1 MILGL
6 RSLIHP
12 APDLAAS
19 KAFFTAMLGRA
30 PYFDE
35 PFYVGYDVGGFELG
49 LWPAGDPA
57 IGPVT
62 YWGVDDI
69 DTELARLESIGATR
83 RDEITD
89 VGQQIRM
96 VDLTAPTGEIFG
108 LIENP
113 NFVPADPPTAYGGP
127 GR

>member
-12 APDLAAS
+12 APDLAAAT
-19 KAFFTAMLGRA
+19 AFFTAWLGRE
-30 PYFDE
+30 PYFNE

-49 LWPAGDPA
+49 LWPAGDPSV
-57 IGPVT
+57 GPVT

-69 DTELARLESIGATR
+69 DADLAHALSVGATQR
-83 RDEITD
+83 GEITD
-89 VGQQIRM
+89 VGQSIRM
-96 VDLTAPTGEIFG
+96 VDLTSPTGDMFG

-113 NFVPADPPTAYGGP
+113 NFVASAPPHTYAGP